1 MSIEPRTR
9 GNAKQNQEN
18 VIEPPALDAHPCTN
32 LTAMGGDG
40 HWPRRDGSWSS
51 RQLAG
56 GWNTSEAQKTGS
68 DTENEASG
76 RERERGKGKRRPDS
90 RHEKGKLFL
99 SLPTILFPVVR
110 RQDEGK
116 HWRRWS
122 LEDRPRIHS
131 SPPALSPNP
140 GQFRK
145 PRLVTPTPGVEF
157 RTFQTFGRHAAQGSA
172 AVQGKKNQLDSL
184 PPDDDDGSDGT
195 PAVRPSVRPL
205 PHPPPICAFRLG
217 IIVIVAR

>member
-1 MSIEPRTR
+1 
-9 GNAKQNQEN
+9 
-18 VIEPPALDAHPCTN
+18 
-32 LTAMGGDG
+32 MGGKG

-56 GWNTSEAQKTGS
+56 GWTTSEAQKTGS

-110 RQDEGK
+110 HQDEGK

-131 SPPALSPNP
+131 SPAPALSPNP

-145 PRLVTPTPGVEF
+145 PRLVAPTPGVEF

-172 AVQGKKNQLDSL
+172 AVQEKKTSSTRFHPTTTTAPTGL
-184 PPDDDDGSDGT
+184 PLCD
-195 PAVRPSVRPL
+195 RPSVRCHTRHRYVLFDSALSSSSPDKRG
-205 PHPPPICAFRLG
+205 C
-217 IIVIVAR
+217 